1 MHTAVET
8 PEYLAAAAK
17 AGMTDSE
24 RDRAL
29 DTVMS
34 NPEAGDLIVGSG
46 GYRKIR
52 VAKDG
57 AGKSGGYRIVTYYF
71 NADRP
76 VYLVT
81 VINKSKTANLTKA
94 QVNELKKG
102 KPK

>member
-1 MHTAVET
+1 VHTAVET

-29 DTVMS
+29 
-34 NPEAGDLIVGSG
+34 
-46 GYRKIR
+46 
-52 VAKDG
+52 
-57 AGKSGGYRIVTYYF
+57 
-71 NADRP
+71 
-76 VYLVT
+76 VT